1 MEAHEPEPGGSR
13 MKTVTLLTPLILSS
27 LKPRKKEYVL
37 HDAQCEGLALRV
49 QPGGAKS
56 WVCWKRDAGKTRR
69 ITLGRFEDMDLDV
82 AREAFH
88 GHMGN
93 SQRAPAPLQR
103 NTLTFSALCTAFL
116 DAKRGVYA
124 ASTLSSLG
132 YYLDTQLLPAFGRS
146 KIARITTPEITDW
159 FYAYSR
165 SRPGGANQALG
176 HFTTIL
182 NWGQEA
188 GHLPA
193 DLPNP
198 AAPLRFNR
206 RLACG
211 RMLSSSQLRRLA
223 AVLDSA
229 TPRQRD
235 AADAIWLMLLTGCR
249 SGEILRLKWD
259 EVRKDRLALR
269 RTKTGPREVNLSDA
283 AIQYLDRL
291 RKQRRS
297 SYVFPAQRT
306 KKPHRTSID
315 HAWQTFK
322 HLAGL
327 PDGIRLHDLRHTY
340 ASHAIMS
347 GETLHMTGKLL
358 GHRSPDST
366 ERYAHLDASYL
377 AKAADKV
384 ARKVDELLSG

>member
-1 MEAHEPEPGGSR
+1 M
-13 MKTVTLLTPLILSS
+13 
-27 LKPRKKEYVL
+27 L
-37 HDAQCEGLALRV
+37 HDAQCDGLALRV

-56 WVCWKRDAGKTRR
+56 WVCWQRDAGKTRR
-69 ITLGRFEDMDLDV
+69 VTLGRFEDMELCE

-88 GHMGN
+88 AHRGTG
-93 SQRAPAPLQR
+93 QRSPAPEQR
-103 NTLTFSALCTAFL
+103 NTLTFSELCTAFL
-116 DAKRGVYA
+116 NAKRGVYA
-124 ASTLSSLG
+124 NSTLSSLG

-146 KIARITTPEITDW
+146 KITRITTPDIAEW

-188 GHLPA
+188 GHLPP
-193 DLPNP
+193 DFSNP

-206 RLACG
+206 RLARG
-211 RMLSSSQLRRLA
+211 RMLSSGQLRRLA
-223 AVLDSA
+223 AVLNSA
-229 TPRQRD
+229 TSRQRD

-249 SGEILRLKWD
+249 SGEILRLRWD
-259 EVRKDRLALR
+259 EVQKDRLSLR

-297 SYVFPAQRT
+297 NYVFPAQRT

-327 PDGIRLHDLRHTY
+327 PADIRLHDLRHTY

-358 GHRSPDST
+358 GHRSPEST
-366 ERYAHLDASYL
+366 ERYAHLDACYL

-384 ARKVDELLSG
+384 ARKVDRLLGG

>member
-1 MEAHEPEPGGSR
+1 
-13 MKTVTLLTPLILSS
+13 MKTVSLLTPLILAS
-27 LKPRKKEYVL
+27 LKPREKEYVL

-56 WVCWKRDAGKTRR
+56 WVCWQRDAGRTRR
-69 ITLGRFEDMDLDV
+69 ITLGRFEDMDLDA
-82 AREAFH
+82 ARAAFH

-93 SQRAPAPLQR
+93 SQRAPAPLPC
-103 NTLTFSALCTAFL
+103 NALTCAALCTAFL
-116 DAKRGVYA
+116 DAKREVYA

-146 KIARITTPEITDW
+146 KIAQITTPDIAEW

-165 SRPGGANQALG
+165 SRPGAANQALG

-182 NWGQEA
+182 NWGLQA

-193 DLPNP
+193 NFPNP
-198 AAPLRFNR
+198 AAPLRSNR
-206 RLACG
+206 RLARG
-211 RMLSSSQLRRLA
+211 RMLTSDQLRRLA
-223 AVLDSA
+223 AELDSA
-229 TPRQRD
+229 TAKQQD

-249 SGEILRLKWD
+249 SGEILRLRWE
-259 EVRKDRLALR
+259 EVQKDRLALQ

-291 RKQRRS
+291 RKKRRS
-297 SYVFPAQRT
+297 SYVFPAQRS
-306 KKPHRTSID
+306 KKPHRTSVD
-315 HAWQTFK
+315 HAWQTLK
-322 HLAGL
+322 HLADL
-327 PDGIRLHDLRHTY
+327 PATLRLHDLRHTY

-358 GHRSPDST
+358 GHKSPDST
-366 ERYAHLDASYL
+366 ERYAHLDASCL

-384 ARKVDELLSG
+384 ARKVDELLGG

>member
-1 MEAHEPEPGGSR
+1 

-37 HDAQCEGLALRV
+37 HDAQCDGLALRV

-56 WVCWKRDAGKTRR
+56 WVCWQRDAGKTRR
-69 ITLGRFEDMDLDV
+69 VTLGRFEDMEICE

-88 GHMGN
+88 AHRGTG
-93 SQRAPAPLQR
+93 QRPPAPEQR

-124 ASTLSSLG
+124 NSTLSSLG
-132 YYLDTQLLPAFGRS
+132 YYLDTQLLPVFGRS
-146 KIARITTPEITDW
+146 KITRITTPDIAEW

-182 NWGQEA
+182 NWGREA

-206 RLACG
+206 RLARG
-211 RMLSSSQLRRLA
+211 RMLSSGQLRRLA
-223 AVLDSA
+223 TVLNSA
-229 TPRQRD
+229 TSRQRD

-249 SGEILRLKWD
+249 SGEILRLRWD
-259 EVRKDRLALR
+259 EVGKDKLTLR
-269 RTKTGPREVNLSDA
+269 RTKTGPREVNLSNA
-283 AIQYLDRL
+283 AIQYFDRL

-297 SYVFPAQRT
+297 SYVFLAQRT
-306 KKPHRTSID
+306 KKPHRTSVD

-322 HLAGL
+322 RLADL

-347 GETLHMTGKLL
+347 GVTLHMTGKLL

-366 ERYAHLDASYL
+366 ERYAHLDAGFSER
-377 AKAADKV
+377 AADKV
-384 ARKVDELLSG
+384 SRKIDMLWGS

>member
-1 MEAHEPEPGGSR
+1 
-13 MKTVTLLTPLILSS
+13 MKTITLLTPLILSS

-37 HDAQCEGLALRV
+37 HDAQCAGLALRV

-56 WVCWKRDAGKTRR
+56 WVCWKRDADKTRR
-69 ITLGRFEDMDLDV
+69 VTLGRFEDMDLDA

-88 GHMGN
+88 AHKGTGKRPAAPQ
-93 SQRAPAPLQR
+93 QRD
-103 NTLTFSALCTAFL
+103 TLTFAVLCTAFL

-124 ASTLSSLG
+124 ASTISSLG
-132 YYLDTQLLPAFGRS
+132 YYLDTQLLPAFGPR
-146 KIARITTPEITDW
+146 KIARITTPEIAEW

-182 NWGQEA
+182 NWAREA

-193 DLPNP
+193 DFPNP

-206 RLACG
+206 RMARG
-211 RMLSSSQLRRLA
+211 RMLSSDQLRRLA

-229 TPRQRD
+229 TARQRD

-249 SGEILRLKWD
+249 SGEILRLRWD
-259 EVRKDRLALR
+259 EVRKDKLALR
-269 RTKTGPREVNLSDA
+269 RTKTGPRGVNLSDA
-283 AIQYLDRL
+283 AMQYLDRL

-327 PDGIRLHDLRHTY
+327 PDEIRLHDLRHTY

-384 ARKVDELLSG
+384 ARKVDVLLGG

>member
-1 MEAHEPEPGGSR
+1 

-56 WVCWKRDAGKTRR
+56 WVYWQRDAGKTRR
-69 ITLGRFEDMDLDV
+69 VTLGRFEDMDICE
-82 AREAFH
+82 ARETFH
-88 GHMGN
+88 AHRGTG
-93 SQRAPAPLQR
+93 QRPAALEQR
-103 NTLTFSALCTAFL
+103 NTLTFGTLCTAFL

-132 YYLDTQLLPAFGRS
+132 YYLDTQLLPAFGPRR
-146 KIARITTPEITDW
+146 IARITTPDIAEW

-182 NWGQEA
+182 NWAREA

-193 DLPNP
+193 DFPNP

-206 RLACG
+206 RMARG
-211 RMLSSSQLRRLA
+211 RMLSSDQLRRLA
-223 AVLDSA
+223 AVLDTA
-229 TPRQRD
+229 TARQRD

-249 SGEILRLKWD
+249 SGEILRLRWD
-259 EVRKDRLALR
+259 EVRKDKLALR
-269 RTKTGPREVNLSDA
+269 RTKTGPRGVNLSDA

-384 ARKVDELLSG
+384 ARKIDGLLGS

>member
-1 MEAHEPEPGGSR
+1 
-13 MKTVTLLTPLILSS
+13 MKTVTFLTPLILTS
-27 LKPRKKEYVL
+27 LKARKKEYVL

-69 ITLGRFEDMDLDV
+69 VTLGRFEDMDLGA

-93 SQRAPAPLQR
+93 SQHTPAPLKR
-103 NTLTFSALCTAFL
+103 NTLTFAALCTAFL
-116 DAKRGVYA
+116 NAKHEVYA

-132 YYLDTQLLPAFGRS
+132 YYLDTQLLPAFGPR
-146 KIARITTPEITDW
+146 KIARITTPEIAEW

-182 NWGQEA
+182 NWAREA
-188 GHLPA
+188 GDLPA
-193 DLPNP
+193 DFPNP

-206 RLACG
+206 RVARG
-211 RMLSSSQLRRLA
+211 RMLSSDQLRRLA

-229 TPRQRD
+229 TDRQRD

-249 SGEILRLKWD
+249 SGEILRLRWD
-259 EVRKDRLALR
+259 EVQKDRLALR
-269 RTKTGPREVNLSDA
+269 RTKTGPREVNLSHA

-297 SYVFPAQRT
+297 SYVFLAQRT

-327 PDGIRLHDLRHTY
+327 PDEIRLHDLRHTY

-358 GHRSPDST
+358 GHRSQDST
-366 ERYAHLDASYL
+366 ERYAHLDPGYL
-377 AKAADKV
+377 EKAVDKV
-384 ARKVDELLSG
+384 ARKIDGLLDS

>member
-1 MEAHEPEPGGSR
+1 

-56 WVCWKRDAGKTRR
+56 WICWQRDAGKTRR
-69 ITLGRFEDMDLDV
+69 ITLGRLEDIDPDA

-93 SQRAPAPLQR
+93 SRRAPAPLQR
-103 NTLTFSALCTAFL
+103 ITLTFAALCAAFL
-116 DAKRGVYA
+116 DSKRGIYA

-132 YYLDTQLLPAFGRS
+132 YYLDTQLLPAFGPR
-146 KIARITTPEITDW
+146 KIARITTPEIAEW

-182 NWGQEA
+182 NWAREA

-206 RLACG
+206 RLARG
-211 RMLSSSQLRRLA
+211 RMLSSGQLRRLA
-223 AVLDSA
+223 AVLNSA
-229 TPRQRD
+229 TSRQRD

-249 SGEILRLKWD
+249 SGEILRLRWD
-259 EVRKDRLALR
+259 EVRKDKLALR
-269 RTKTGPREVNLSDA
+269 LTKTGPREVNLSDA

-291 RKQRRS
+291 RKHSRS
-297 SYVFPAQRT
+297 RYVFPAQRS
-306 KKPHRTSID
+306 KKPHRTSVD
-315 HAWQTFK
+315 YAWRTFK
-322 HLAGL
+322 NLADL
-327 PDGIRLHDLRHTY
+327 PADIRLHDLRHTY

-358 GHRSPDST
+358 GHRSPEST

-377 AKAADKV
+377 AKAADGV

>member
-1 MEAHEPEPGGSR
+1 M
-13 MKTVTLLTPLILSS
+13 
-27 LKPRKKEYVL
+27 
-37 HDAQCEGLALRV
+37 
-49 QPGGAKS
+49 
-56 WVCWKRDAGKTRR
+56 
-69 ITLGRFEDMDLDV
+69 GRFEDMEICE

-88 GHMGN
+88 AHRGTG
-93 SQRAPAPLQR
+93 QQPPAPEQR
-103 NTLTFSALCTAFL
+103 NTLTFSARCTAFL
-116 DAKRGVYA
+116 DAKRGIYA
-124 ASTLSSLG
+124 NSTLSALG
-132 YYLDTQLLPAFGRS
+132 YYLDTHLLPAFGRRR
-146 KIARITTPEITDW
+146 IARITTPEIAEW
-159 FYAYSR
+159 FYSYSR
-165 SRPGGANQALG
+165 SRPGGANQALR

-182 NWGQEA
+182 NWGREA
-188 GHLPA
+188 GLLPA

-206 RLACG
+206 RLARG
-211 RMLSSSQLRRLA
+211 RMLSSGQLRRLA
-223 AVLDSA
+223 VVLDSA
-229 TPRQRD
+229 SSKQRD

-249 SGEILRLKWD
+249 SGEILRLRWD
-259 EVRKDRLALR
+259 EVQKDRLALR

-291 RKQRRS
+291 RKHRRS
-297 SYVFPAQRT
+297 SYVFPARRT
-306 KKPHRTSID
+306 KQPHRISID

-347 GETLHMTGKLL
+347 GEILHMTGKLL

-377 AKAADKV
+377 AKATDKV
-384 ARKVDELLSG
+384 AGKVDGLLSGYPQSLAQLSGLLDNLWARTRRERSRANVFTQPRLAPVMPGSTRDPLWSSRAVV

>member
-1 MEAHEPEPGGSR
+1 MD
-13 MKTVTLLTPLILSS
+13 I
-27 LKPRKKEYVL
+27 
-37 HDAQCEGLALRV
+37 CE
-49 QPGGAKS
+49 
-56 WVCWKRDAGKTRR
+56 
-69 ITLGRFEDMDLDV
+69 

-88 GHMGN
+88 AHKGTG
-93 SQRAPAPLQR
+93 QRPPAPQQR
-103 NTLTFSALCTAFL
+103 NTLTFGTLCTAFL

-132 YYLDTQLLPAFGRS
+132 YYLDTQLLPTFGPR
-146 KIARITTPEITDW
+146 KIARITTPEIAEW

-206 RLACG
+206 RLARG
-211 RMLSSSQLRRLA
+211 RMLSSDQLRRLA
-223 AVLDSA
+223 AVLNSA
-229 TPRQRD
+229 TSRQRD

-249 SGEILRLKWD
+249 SGEILRLRWD
-259 EVRKDRLALR
+259 EVRKDKFALR
-269 RTKTGPREVNLSDA
+269 CTKTGPREVNLSDA
-283 AIQYLDRL
+283 AIHFLDRL

-306 KKPHRTSID
+306 KKPHRTSVD

-322 HLAGL
+322 HLADL
-327 PDGIRLHDLRHTY
+327 PAGIRIHDLRHTY

-384 ARKVDELLSG
+384 AGKVDGLLGG